1 MTVEILALS
10 GLSAA
15 EARQAADEL
24 LDLDTGPER
33 LERLLVL
40 DDTGLLCEH
49 EAVYARIDNAKR
61 VEKLLCVSVGPRAD
75 GGRRLTMP
83 GNLGGNQGWPVLW
96 ISRPAGINW
105 KVARAAVANR
115 YPGTVPTALEQHPLV
130 KLVLVDAMFDRIQEA
145 FLGTDQVPA
154 KVRDRVASPGLWLR
168 GAEDEA
174 ATFAGALAV
183 AARRV
188 CEPGPGS
195 DRAFA
200 ELLPD
205 RTGGASLSDSGPLAR
220 DVGRVGRLDREA
232 RHALA
237 GLAGVG
243 GMFRR
248 GGNGVAEYVSKA
260 GEALADLRHLVR
272 QVLREANVAIPGEL
286 TAQQRDF
293 VRNAGVEF
301 DAETMPPS
309 PYPTALA
316 AAEQSVMFRAVAVS
330 VRGGDSIPVLTKR
343 LTATERAV
351 QRRGSASYLPETDK
365 YCPPELLT
373 MLADPPRKFTRQPVA
388 DARRD
393 LGLAQAADAAQAL
406 SELILTV
413 ANREWSLASVTS
425 RDLAALMAALEG
437 VRKALTDQAGAPA
450 GGSRTAARGARLS
463 RLAEGLLPTL
473 RDLVLHVVLAE
484 IASPSATG
492 REARQAG
499 QDRTAVLLKEW
510 NQHVRAHGVTAQP
523 PFAAGTASAPH
534 VIEDDVAEVRDA
546 LVYPAREEMWQL
558 CAPADLSVL
567 DTGPV
572 PVAIRFASRL
582 NKEALAGLPGDELVW
597 TSSGS
602 FAGQLRLVPLLPG
615 VADSRW
621 SETPSADPPTAA
633 GL

>member
-96 ISRPAGINW
+96 MSRPAGINW
-105 KVARAAVANR
+105 KMARAAVANR
-115 YPGTVPTALEQHPLV
+115 HPGAVPTALEQHPLV
-130 KLVLVDAMFDRIQEA
+130 RLVQLDAMFDRVQEA

-154 KVRDRVASPGLWLR
+154 KVRDRVASPGLWLA

-174 ATFAGALAV
+174 ATFAGALALAV
-183 AARRV
+183 RRV
-188 CEPGPGS
+188 CESGPGS
-195 DRAFA
+195 GTAFS

-205 RTGGASLSDSGPLAR
+205 RTGGASMSESGPLAR
-220 DVGRVGRLDREA
+220 DQDRVGRLDREA
-232 RHALA
+232 RHALV
-237 GLAGVG
+237 GLSGLG
-243 GMFRR
+243 GMLRR
-248 GGNGVAEYVSKA
+248 GDNGVAEYVSKA
-260 GEALADLRHLVR
+260 GEALTDLRDLVR
-272 QVLREANVAIPGEL
+272 QVLREANVTIPGEL
-286 TAQQRDF
+286 TVQQRDF

-301 DAETMPPS
+301 DVETMPPT

-316 AAEQSVMFRAVAVS
+316 AAEQSLMFRAVARS
-330 VRGGDSIPVLTKR
+330 VQGGDSIPVLDKR

-351 QRRGSASYLPETDK
+351 QRRGSASYLPEADSC
-365 YCPPELLT
+365 CPPELLM

-388 DARRD
+388 DARHD
-393 LGLAQAADAAQAL
+393 LGLARAEEAAQAL
-406 SELILTV
+406 SKLILTV
-413 ANREWSLASVTS
+413 ANREWSPASVTS
-425 RDLAALMAALEG
+425 RDLAAAMAALEG
-437 VRKALTDQAGAPA
+437 VRKALTDQAAQAAAPGA
-450 GGSRTAARGARLS
+450 GNRTAARGARLS
-463 RLAEGLLPTL
+463 RLAGNLLPTL
-473 RDLVLHVVLAE
+473 RDLILRVVLAE

-499 QDRTAVLLKEW
+499 QDRTVVLLKEW
-510 NQHVRAHGVTAQP
+510 NQHVKAHGVTAQP
-523 PFAAGTASAPH
+523 PFAADAASAPH

-546 LVYPAREEMWQL
+546 LLYPAREEMWQL

-572 PVAIRFASRL
+572 PVTIRFASRL
-582 NKEALAGLPGDELVW
+582 NRAALVGPVRG
-597 TSSGS
+597 
-602 FAGQLRLVPLLPG
+602 
-615 VADSRW
+615 
-621 SETPSADPPTAA
+621 
-633 GL
+633 